1 MPARV
6 SKKWTDDDRE
16 DLLCKIAETIDDFS
30 LTYKYTPASVVRQ
43 VRKMLEGYVVHKEIK
58 EDRKSRKYYS

>member
-30 LTYKYTPASVVRQ
+30 VAYKYTPASVVRQ
-43 VRKMLEGYVVHKEIK
+43 VRKMLEGDVVPKEIK
-58 EDRKSRKYYS
+58 KYRKSRKYYS